1 MIYFLIILA
10 VLWTIGSIV
19 QIDCFS
25 YYEKTYNRLV
35 NETAVFDYHYGKHY
49 HFCNPSN
56 KGKFTSDII
65 VFVDNKGNFQDVK
78 VGPWDYIHGGLLAW
92 MSPYTLYW
100 FYKYKTW
107 FEQNKDKFDSIK

>member
-35 NETAVFDYHYGKHY
+35 NETAVFDYVSGRLYF
-49 HFCNPSN
+49 FCNPSD
-56 KGKFTSDII
+56 KGNYASDIVI
-65 VFVDNKGNFQDVK
+65 FTNSDGTLDDVK
-78 VGPWDYIHGGLLAW
+78 VGPMKYIHGGLLAW
-92 MSPYTLYW
+92 MSPYSLYW